1 MKTKQAGFTLI
12 ELVVVITILGI
23 LAAFALPRFTNLETQ
38 ARLASLD
45 GLAGSLRAAAALA
58 RAQWL
63 AEGSSSALTVT
74 MEGVTINL
82 TANGYP
88 QDTDIA
94 NALQDTSGYA
104 VTNGLFELRA
114 NCSVLYDDDGGPSS
128 VSPSITQTVT
138 GC

>member
-63 AEGSSSALTVT
+63 AEGSSSALNVT

>member
-23 LAAFALPRFTNLETQ
+23 LAAFALPRFANLETQ

-58 RAQWL
+58 RSQWL

-94 NALQDTSGYA
+94 NTLQDTSGYT

-128 VSPSITQTVT
+128 VSPSITRTVT